1 MQALKGGLVVQDL
14 NYTHEELIRLFDAA
28 SPSTQRMVFSILK
41 IDQESNETVRTY
53 ERYLGQ
59 PKSTINGIP
68 LYEMAS
74 PRTED

>member
-1 MQALKGGLVVQDL
+1 MQEH
-14 NYTHEELIRLFDAA
+14 NFTHEELIRMFDEA
-28 SPSTQRMVFSILK
+28 SPSTQRMVFSILR
-41 IDQESNETVRTY
+41 IDYESKETVRTY

-74 PRTED
+74 PRMED